1 MDKFLQI
8 DKAVVNENNDDYH
21 AYIAKRK
28 LLQASKTTQNMM
40 ETRISQLE
48 TRVKELER
56 IVLAI
61 NIS

>member
-1 MDKFLQI
+1 
-8 DKAVVNENNDDYH
+8 VNENNDDYH